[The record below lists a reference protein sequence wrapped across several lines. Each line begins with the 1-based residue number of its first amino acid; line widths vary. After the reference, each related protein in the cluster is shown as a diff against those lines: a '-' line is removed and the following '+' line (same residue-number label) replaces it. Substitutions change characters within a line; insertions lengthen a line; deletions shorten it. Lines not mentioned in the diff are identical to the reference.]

1 MQQLFEELELKNV
14 FVLTPK
20 IYEDLRGGFF
30 ENFNLESFAKLSG
43 VDFKILQE
51 NISFSKKNVLRG
63 LHFQKFPHAQS
74 KFVTVL
80 KGSILDVIVDIRI
93 NSETFGKTISYKL
106 DDIKKE
112 SIFIPKGFAHGFFTL
127 QDDTII
133 SYKVDNFYNISSE
146 CSIIW
151 SDKYLSINWPSEKP
165 ILSNKD
171 KQAISFEKNIKLNN
185 FTETY
190 SNE

>member
-1 MQQLFEELELKNV
+1 M
-14 FVLTPK
+14 
-20 IYEDLRGGFF
+20 
-30 ENFNLESFAKLSG
+30 
-43 VDFKILQE
+43 
-51 NISFSKKNVLRG
+51 
-63 LHFQKFPHAQS
+63 HFQKFPHAQS

-112 SIFIPKGFAHGFFTL
+112 SIFIPKGFAHGFFAL
-127 QDDTII
+127 QDDTVI
-133 SYKVDNFYNISSE
+133 SYKVDNFYNSSSE

-151 SDKYLSINWPSEKP
+151 SDKHLSINWPSEKP

-185 FTETY
+185 FAETY
-190 SNE
+190 TNE

>member
-1 MQQLFEELELKNV
+1 MQQLFQELELKNV

-20 IYEDLRGGFF
+20 IYKDLRGSFF
-30 ENFNLESFAKLSG
+30 ENFNLKLFSKFSG
-43 VDFKILQE
+43 VDFKIMQE

-112 SIFIPKGFAHGFFTL
+112 SIFIPKGFAHGFFAL
-127 QDDTII
+127 QDDTVI
-133 SYKVDNFYNISSE
+133 SYKVDNFYNSSSE

-151 SDKYLSINWPSEKP
+151 SDKHLSINWPSEKP

-185 FTETY
+185 FAETY
-190 SNE
+190 TNE